1 MRIWRSGWWSA
12 LGCRLDFGWEL
23 PIPTETR
30 SDKQPNFGLRMTPTV
45 YASEIG
51 VRVCGFGDFILGV
64 PLRLLKHVWLVSVVN
79 VASGGFERALLGTC
93 GGV

>member
-1 MRIWRSGWWSA
+1 
-12 LGCRLDFGWEL
+12 
-23 PIPTETR
+23 
-30 SDKQPNFGLRMTPTV
+30 MTPTV